1 MKQKIIFG
9 DEAILS
15 FNKLIKSINPKR
27 ILIVTGKK
35 SFRQSG
41 ASNMFYKPI
50 NCYEK
55 YIYDSFANDPSIE
68 DVKIGLKIIKSIF
81 HNN

>member
-1 MKQKIIFG
+1 MKQKILFG

-15 FNKLIKSINPKR
+15 FNKLVKSINPKR

-41 ASNMFYKPI
+41 ASNMFYKTI

-68 DVKIGLKIIKSIF
+68 SKNWPKND
-81 HNN
+81 